1 MVYFGADAH
10 ITNATTNATNA
21 TSWNMTETATFDV
34 DLPAI
39 FGKKHLISDEVLLPG
54 KKLNVLNWYL
64 LGLVD
69 SQVGLYTKLMAL
81 TAVLTITD
89 MHLEVIL
96 SQIFA
101 CAIMPGLHRTR
112 SRAE

>member
-10 ITNATTNATNA
+10 ITNATNAANA

-39 FGKKHLISDEVLLPG
+39 FGKKHLISEEVLLPE
-54 KKLNVLNWYL
+54 KNLDVLNWYL

-81 TAVLTITD
+81 TAVLTIID

-96 SQIFA
+96 SRIFA
-101 CAIMPGLHRTR
+101 STIMLGLHRTR
-112 SRAE
+112 SRVE